1 MQKTGF
7 RLLLLSILWL
17 HGHLPTLACPQIGN
31 NMNPTVTIS
40 AQDQGRLIPLT
51 TGQIL
56 AVKLKGNLGTGFQW
70 QLRKNSNPQLLQP
83 VGAMTTEPL
92 GPEEPGLDE
101 NFVHRFKAIGT
112 GSGELEFHYVRPW
125 EKDKPSQTVRLQVKV
140 EPARF

>member
-1 MQKTGF
+1 MQKTSF

-17 HGHLPTLACPQIGN
+17 HGPLPALACPQIGN
-31 NMNPTVTIS
+31 AMNSTVTVS
-40 AQDQGRLIPLT
+40 AQDQGRLITIT

-56 AVKLKGNLGTGFQW
+56 VVKLRGNLGTGYQW
-70 QLRKNSNPQLLQP
+70 QLHKNSNSQLLQL

-101 NFVHRFKAIGT
+101 NFVHRLKAIGT
-112 GSGELEFHYVRPW
+112 GSGELEFRYVRPW

-140 EPARF
+140 EPARS